1 MQNSSFARLPQGLD
15 PELRRA
21 LEILVLKV
29 DEAYGKRGTGF
40 VVQGQSTLTKLQLSV
55 SNPPTQSELQAVAD
69 KVDEII
75 SVLQASKLVLT

>member
-29 DEAYGKRGTGF
+29 DEAY
-40 VVQGQSTLTKLQLSV
+40 V
-55 SNPPTQSELQAVAD
+55 
-69 KVDEII
+69 KVDCPCTTNP
-75 SVLQASKLVLT
+75 VPLLP